1 MRTLIPYLCASL
13 IASALPACDLDVPDL
28 NNPALGDLEDNPTAV
43 GVASACTG
51 LLIGSRRNTAAANGY
66 VVQLGILGR
75 EAYNLDQADPRF
87 VKELLEGALNRGSP
101 FGGNFW
107 QFPYANIRLA
117 NLVEKAVDKVP
128 DFSAEQKA
136 GILGFANTIE
146 ALDLLEVINARDT
159 NGAVI
164 DTDQDIHALGAIV
177 DKPAVFAEIVKMLD
191 GAATSLAMAGMTF
204 AFPLSEGYAG
214 FDKPAT
220 FLTFNRAIR
229 ARVAAYLKDYTALKT
244 ALEASFIDTA
254 PMTMDL
260 KKGVYHAYSTQS
272 GDATNN
278 LINPNIW
285 AHPSLETDAQ
295 MNGATVDARFTSKIH
310 KVMKGGAALG
320 LGSNLVF
327 DTYPTPSSPVPI
339 IRNEELILLR
349 AELKWFGTPQDKVGA
364 VEDLNLV
371 RTTSGG
377 LLAVAAATDEQFVTA
392 LLYERRY
399 SLLME
404 GGHRWIDTR
413 RFDRMMDL
421 PIDKPGV
428 SVKNVR
434 YPIPLAECNARPMSE
449 PRCQLGSM

>member
-1 MRTLIPYLCASL
+1 MRTLIPYVCASL

-51 LLIGSRRNTAAANGY
+51 LLIGNRRNTAAANGY

-87 VKELLEGALNRGSP
+87 VKELLEGALSKGSP

-164 DTDQDIHALGAIV
+164 DTDQEIHALGAIV

-191 GAATSLAMAGMTF
+191 GAATSLAAAGKEFPF
-204 AFPLSEGYAG
+204 ALSEGYAG
-214 FDKPAT
+214 FDKPDT
-220 FLTFNRAIR
+220 FLKFNRAIR
-229 ARVAAYLKDYTALKT
+229 ARVAAYLKDYTAMKM
-244 ALEASFIDTA
+244 ALDASFIDTSA
-254 PMTMDL
+254 MMDL
-260 KKGVYHAYSTQS
+260 HAGVYHAYSTQS
-272 GDATNN
+272 GDAVNN

-285 AHPSLETDAQ
+285 AHPLLETEAQ
-295 MNGATVDARFTSKIH
+295 MSAGKVDARFTSKVH
-310 KVMKGGAALG
+310 KVMKGGSALG

-327 DTYPTPSSPVPI
+327 DIYPSPSSPVPI

-364 VEDLNLV
+364 LEDLNLV
-371 RTTSGG
+371 RSTSGG
-377 LLAVAAATDEQFVTA
+377 LAAVAAATDEQFVTA

-399 SLLME
+399 SLMME

-421 PIDKPGV
+421 SIDKPGV
-428 SVKNVR
+428 SVVNIR
-434 YPIPLAECNARPMSE
+434 YPIPLAECNARPPSE
-449 PRCQLGSM
+449 PRCQLGSQ